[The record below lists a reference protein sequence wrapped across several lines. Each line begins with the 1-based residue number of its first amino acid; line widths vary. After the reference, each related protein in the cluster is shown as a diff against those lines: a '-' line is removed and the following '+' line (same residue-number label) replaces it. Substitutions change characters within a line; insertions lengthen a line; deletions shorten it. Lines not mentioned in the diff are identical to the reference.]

1 MSVCREFRDRLPTLA
16 ILKAP
21 QRSSQHLTNPVISRV
36 CEVYQV
42 QNVGK
47 GGNTH
52 FKCRDSVLTVSIQ
65 GLQGVRA
72 SVLTVSNQFSCIDC

>member
-1 MSVCREFRDRLPTLA
+1 MRQNARLSTLQTQSYQGFVRFIKYKMSV
-16 ILKAP
+16 
-21 QRSSQHLTNPVISRV
+21 
-36 CEVYQV
+36 
-42 QNVGK
+42 K

>member
-1 MSVCREFRDRLPTLA
+1 MRGKVNENASE
-16 ILKAP
+16 
-21 QRSSQHLTNPVISRV
+21 RSSQHLKNPIISRV
-36 CEVYQV
+36 CEFYQV

-47 GGNTH
+47 RGRSH

-65 GLQGVRA
+65 GLQRVRA